1 VVLPILKSWPVRLLF
16 LAAFI
21 LVALALAFFYII
33 YVDKAERQQDGS
45 LPVRAIPLVLD
56 ESNPART
63 MLGSLH
69 YLGGWELMT
78 DTRSF
83 GGLSALRVQ
92 PDGRLL
98 ALSDSAVVVD
108 MPQPGDPGLS
118 IARRLP
124 RQVGANAS
132 RPMFDSESLAHDP
145 ATGQYWVGFEDGQA
159 ICRYDAGFTVQESCV
174 QWQEL
179 RRWPGAM
186 GAETM
191 VRFPD
196 GRFLVISEGQ
206 LVGDDGRDTLLFRG
220 DPADPKTPPP
230 RHLIYAP
237 PTGYDPDDAV
247 LIGDGQMLVLN
258 RRATLSQGFT
268 AIITL
273 VDIAD
278 LRPGTV
284 LKGTEIAHLAPPVQS
299 DNYEGMAIER
309 VAKQRILWIVS
320 DDNHLF
326 FERTLLLKFAL
337 PEKF

>member
-1 VVLPILKSWPVRLLF
+1 MKSWPVRLLLVAALLLGA
-16 LAAFI
+16 LAA
-21 LVALALAFFYII
+21 AFLYII
-33 YVDKAERQQDGS
+33 YIDKAERLPDGS
-45 LPVRAIPLVLD
+45 LPVRAAPLVLD
-56 ESNPART
+56 ESDPART
-63 MLGSLH
+63 MLGPLH
-69 YLGGWELMT
+69 YLGGWELVA

-83 GGLSALRVQ
+83 GGLSALRVL
-92 PDGRLL
+92 PHGRLL

-108 MPQPGDPGLS
+108 MPQPGNPGLG

-124 RQVGANAS
+124 RGSGAKALRS
-132 RPMFDSESLAHDP
+132 MFDSESLAHDP
-145 ATGQYWVGFEDGQA
+145 ATGKYWVGFEDGQA
-159 ICRYDAGFTVQESCV
+159 ICRYDARFTVQESCV
-174 QWQEL
+174 QWPEM

-186 GAETM
+186 GAEAM
-191 VRFPD
+191 VRLPD

-206 LVGDDGRDTLLFRG
+206 LVDDDGRDTLLFRG

-230 RHLIYAP
+230 IHLVYAP

-247 LIGDGQMLVLN
+247 LIGNGQMLVLN

-273 VDIAD
+273 VDISD

-284 LKGTEIAHLAPPVQS
+284 LRGREIAQLVPPIQS

-309 VAKQRILWIVS
+309 AGSQRILWIVS